1 MYYNGMMSSDNIE
14 YLDCDVIVVGS
25 GGTGSQAVQA
35 AAEEGLKVIVIS
47 KDPMSSSDTKI
58 CEGVITVR
66 EAGDNTDTE
75 ETLSENIKLAGA
87 DIPDKNI
94 TVAFAKDSKDAYD
107 RLRVNGLRPSI
118 NKEKNKPKTLAIAMG
133 GHNKSRSVG
142 HKNSGIAFG
151 HTNWDTIIKY
161 KNVEYFEDCWFLEVV
176 KEETEGNKGKDIKV
190 LGGIVYDA
198 ARGKILFIKSPSV
211 IIASGG
217 LSSLYFPKTDTMRG
231 NTGDSY
237 ALGIKAGA
245 DLLDME
251 QIQFLPFCLA
261 SPPSYE
267 GLLAGE
273 PSTASF
279 LGVLRDKNNKVI
291 LDSVYLRTRAECS
304 EAIMRAVEDGR
315 GSPNGGAFLD
325 MTKNIS
331 APKSGKYFMKYL
343 KSALPSAYNNARQ
356 ALGKEAGKAEIP
368 WEVRPSAHYSMG
380 GIRVDEYTR
389 VIHSDKNQYESIII
403 KGLFA
408 AGQAMGGLFGAN
420 RLGSTSLTE
429 LAVFGYR
436 AGKFAAKN
444 ANQSVKNKN
453 YDSFHKHYFNFKNL
467 FNKKGKLKP
476 YKLKLDLQ
484 KKCWDNIGPARTEKK
499 LKKMLTYL
507 DKIEKDLYN
516 VNVPEEMIWNQQF
529 IDLIELKNMVI
540 TAKAV
545 AIASLKREKSVGGHV
560 RLDKKT
566 SSLFSKPYSTCVK
579 INKNSSFEA
588 YKISRQKT
596 PLKRIINYKISEKF
610 RFMKAKILRILPE
623 RISDRIIE
631 RKYKNILGTDQTI
644 IMPGSINGA
653 PGDKVNQ
660 I

>member
-1 MYYNGMMSSDNIE
+1 MSSDNIE

-58 CEGVITVR
+58 CEGVISVR
-66 EAGDNTDTE
+66 EAGDSTDTE
-75 ETLSENIKLAGA
+75 EALSENIKLAGA
-87 DIPDKNI
+87 DLPDKKI
-94 TVAFAKDSKDAYD
+94 TVAFANDSKDAYD

-142 HKNSGIAFG
+142 HKNSGVAFG

-176 KEETEGNKGKDIKV
+176 KEEIEGNKSRDIKV

-198 ARGKILFIKSPSV
+198 ARGKVLFINAPSV
-211 IIASGG
+211 VIASGG

-380 GIRVDEYTR
+380 GIRVDEHTR
-389 VIHSDKNQYESIII
+389 VIHSAENQYEPIII

-436 AGKFAAKN
+436 AGKSAAKN
-444 ANQSVKNKN
+444 ANQSIKNKN
-453 YDSFHKHYFNFKNL
+453 YDIFYEYYFNFKSL

-507 DKIEKDLYN
+507 DKIEKDINN
-516 VNVPEEMIWNQQF
+516 VNVPKEMIWNQQF
-529 IDLIELKNMVI
+529 IDLIELKNMI
-540 TAKAV
+540 TTAKAV
-545 AIASLKREKSVGGHV
+545 SIASLKREKSVGGHV

-566 SSLFSKPYSTCVK
+566 SSLFSKPYSTLVK
-579 INKNSSFEA
+579 INKNSTFEVC
-588 YKISRQKT
+588 KLLRQKT
-596 PLKRIINYKISEKF
+596 PLKRIINYKISEKY
-610 RFMKAKILRILPE
+610 RFIKAKILRILPE
-623 RISDRIIE
+623 SISDKIIE
-631 RKYKNILGTDQTI
+631 NKYKNILGTDQITI
-644 IMPGSINGA
+644 KPGSLDGA